1 MPSKP
6 PFLITRRARVRA
18 AGTFRPPARQGAA
31 RRIGGAP
38 AGLEAVAGLEPA
50 MPERGQRGADAVLL
64 VEVAVGEHDS
74 GPVGGDAEP
83 DATRI
88 RDERGAVAGRFGGMQ
103 AHL

>member
-31 RRIGGAP
+31 RRIGGAA
-38 AGLEAVAGLEPA
+38 AGLEADARLEAA

-64 VEVAVGEHDS
+64 VEVAVGEHDR
-74 GPVGGDAEP
+74 GPVGSDAEQHAP
-83 DATRI
+83 RI
-88 RDERGAVAGRFGGMQ
+88 RDERAAVTGTF
-103 AHL
+103 